1 MAFIK
6 VCCPQCSHRGD
17 VAVARL
23 PGILSCSACGRV
35 DLVLAPIEEITAA
48 PIDTA
53 KKTKVLRGPRKRALS
68 PGGKRILVPRAPV
81 PA

>member
-6 VCCPQCSHRGD
+6 VVCAGCSHRGY

-35 DLVLAPIEEITAA
+35 DLVLAPIEEVTEQIAT
-48 PIDTA
+48 PP
-53 KKTKVLRGPRKRALS
+53 KPKPKPPWRGPR
-68 PGGKRILVPRAPV
+68 KRILVPRASMPV
-81 PA
+81 